1 MPTESE
7 RLLSRLSKKATDIA
21 DEIDS
26 RQSALDSRL
35 SVLEKELFDL
45 LQTELFGALEFEGGK
60 LKSSSK
66 NLLLLTR
73 IDNVFEQWQRQFGV
87 GLLRE
92 FVVGLLDVANMTGE
106 MYAGMGAEQ
115 LLRNI
120 ATDTAVLH
128 SAIGVDAAGNII
140 RGSVL
145 YDISQAFQ
153 VRQDIKNVVLQAV
166 RQGQTLRVFSQA
178 LRKFVVSTPGTSGR
192 LKTHWRTYAYDIFNQ
207 AAEVKNEQFR
217 RGLDLQWFIYVGDVI
232 KDSRPFCAKKAGK
245 VFAVVEADREWPN
258 DPDLIGK
265 GSGVPYVPRIDRGRW
280 NCRHRIRYISEEMAV
295 ILDKEKVR
303 RIKGEYGSQ
312 SI

>member
-1 MPTESE
+1 MLTESE

-21 DEIDS
+21 DEIES

-35 SVLEKELFDL
+35 SALERELFDL
-45 LQTELFGALEFEGGK
+45 LQIELFGALEFEGGK

-128 SAIGVDAAGNII
+128 SAIGVDATGNII

-166 RQGQTLRVFSQA
+166 RQGQTLRDFSQA

-207 AAEVKNEQFR
+207 ATEVKNEQFR

-245 VFAVVEADREWPN
+245 VFAVVEADKEWPS

-295 ILDKEKVR
+295 ILDKEKVK
-303 RIKGEYGSQ
+303 RIKKKYD
-312 SI
+312 